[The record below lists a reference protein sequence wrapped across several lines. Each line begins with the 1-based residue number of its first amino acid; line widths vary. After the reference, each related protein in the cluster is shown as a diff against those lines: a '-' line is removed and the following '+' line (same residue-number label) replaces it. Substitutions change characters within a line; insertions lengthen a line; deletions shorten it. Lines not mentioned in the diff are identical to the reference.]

1 MQKNFEL
8 LMESYKK
15 LPLNVKKDNLIDE
28 LKEMISIYL
37 YLAESNGIS
46 VEVLKTKEIL
56 NLNTEDD
63 YVEAVYA
70 YFNVLKEIVSR
81 LLESKYYE

>member
-28 LKEMISIYL
+28 LKEVIAIYL